1 MSVKAMPAHIGAG
14 EGRLTRVFA
23 SELEISAAAATGLS
37 FGMFRSRFPEGAGM
51 PFLHLHRSYE
61 EAFHVLEG
69 TVQFRLGTDEFLASA
84 GSTILVPPG
93 TPHCFR
99 NAGPSPVDW
108 LVVTAPALAVDF
120 IEEAST
126 IRRGEFDLLAELFE
140 RYDSELLE
148 RRPHWA

>member
-1 MSVKAMPAHIGAG
+1 MPGNVMPAHIAAG
-14 EGRLTRVFA
+14 EGRTARVFA
-23 SELEISAAAATGLS
+23 SELEISADASTGLS

-69 TVQFRLGTDEFLASA
+69 TVQFRLGDDEFHATV

-99 NAGPSPVDW
+99 NAGPGPVDW
-108 LVVTAPALAVDF
+108 LAVTTPALAVDA
-120 IEEAST
+120 IEEVST
-126 IRRGEFDLLAELFE
+126 IPRGDFDLLAELFE

-148 RRPHWA
+148 RRPYWH